1 MAAQRWVG
9 LVAAERDAP
18 AAAPPEDTSNDDF
31 GPDLDETDEAYIREA
46 RTLPDD
52 SDSEED
58 ATVALLIDRVREAS
72 EGLYTHGAAL
82 RDEVRWSSF
91 WRGAYI
97 AP

>member
-1 MAAQRWVG
+1 MAAQPWIG
-9 LVAAERDAP
+9 HGAPERDAP
-18 AAAPPEDTSNDDF
+18 AAAPPADAGDDDF

-58 ATVALLIDRVREAS
+58 ATVALLVDRVREAS
-72 EGLYTHGAAL
+72 EGLYAHGAAL
-82 RDEVRWSSF
+82 RDEVRCNAPWS
-91 WRGAYI
+91 GAAV